1 MFLLPGQTS
10 SESKQY
16 LSSDEL
22 RQLTQRGSS
31 FLQIQCLK
39 ELGIEF
45 VLDPYGSPL
54 VLYQDARKYIAIRGI
69 PLR

>member
-1 MFLLPGQTS
+1 MS
-10 SESKQY
+10 SEYQQY

-22 RQLTQRGSS
+22 RQLTLRGSGFS
-31 FLQIQCLK
+31 QIQCLE

-45 VLDPYGSPL
+45 TLDPYECPL
-54 VLYQDARKYIAIRGI
+54 VRYEDAKAFFVEKGI

>member
-1 MFLLPGQTS
+1 MS
-10 SESKQY
+10 SESNQY

-39 ELGIEF
+39 EMGVEF
-45 VLDPYGSPL
+45 VLDAYGCPL
-54 VLYQDARKYIAIRGI
+54 VLYLDAKKYFPMTGN
-69 PLR
+69 